1 MFIMKKYFFT
11 AAMATLMLL
20 SASCNKQEIE
30 SPEILQEETSIQTKV
45 YGEKSP
51 KAIVYVETNDIN
63 PLNVLDYELPD
74 NVKFF
79 DVCELFAANIHKEIV
94 NGKEVPTV
102 YLNDKLT
109 PILEGGLSTY
119 VAPIQNAGIKVFL
132 TMLGDWQHIGL
143 ANMNDTQQKQFANIL
158 AYVYKKY
165 NLDGIGFDDEYA
177 DYPWFGAGSPN
188 NASYAGI
195 INYFKQLCPQ
205 AMVHVF
211 DYGGYTGGIDINKV
225 THASHGIFQS
235 FVINSDISNMP
246 KAKWSPMSFNLG
258 QDNNLQKVLTQ
269 ASTTKT
275 EGYGSMMFFNLRTKT
290 EKDPT
295 ALLQKVSDGAYN
307 GKIVSCIGGNR
318 TRTAVPVP
326 SGHTITN
333 QIAKAGLANYGITPF
348 NV

>member
-1 MFIMKKYFFT
+1 MKKYFFT

-20 SASCNKQEIE
+20 SASCNKQEIV
-30 SPEILQEETSIQTKV
+30 SPEIQQEETSIQTKA

-51 KAIVYVETNDIN
+51 TAIVYVETNDVN
-63 PLNVLDYELPD
+63 PLNVLDYELEFS
-74 NVKFF
+74 NHFF
-79 DVCELFAANIHKEIV
+79 DVCELFAANIHKEVV

-119 VAPIQNAGIKVFL
+119 VAPIQAAGIKVFL

-165 NLDGIGFDDEYA
+165 KLDGIGFDDEYA
-177 DYPWFGAGSPN
+177 DYPWFGAGAPN
-188 NASYAGI
+188 RASFAGI
-195 INYFKQLCPQ
+195 INYFKQLCPD

-211 DYGGYTGGIDINKV
+211 DYGGYTGGIDASKV
-225 THASHGIFQS
+225 THASHGMFQS
-235 FVINSDISNMP
+235 FVEGSNISNMP

-258 QDNNLQKVLTQ
+258 QDNNLQTVLSQ

-275 EGYGSMMFFNLRTKT
+275 DGYGSMMFFNLRTKT

-295 ALLQKVSDGAYN
+295 ALLQKVSDGAYGGETVICN
-307 GKIVSCIGGNR
+307 GGDR
-318 TRTAVPVP
+318 ARTAVPVP

-333 QIAKAGLANYGITPF
+333 QVAKAGLPTYHITPF
-348 NV
+348 DV

>member
-1 MFIMKKYFFT
+1 MKKYFFS

-20 SASCNKQEIE
+20 SASCNKQEIV
-30 SPEILQEETSIQTKV
+30 SPEIQQEETSIQTKA
-45 YGEKSP
+45 YGRKSP
-51 KAIVYVETNDIN
+51 KAIVYVETNDVN

-79 DVCELFAANIHKEIV
+79 DVCELFAANIHKEVV

-119 VAPIQNAGIKVFL
+119 VAPIQAAGTKVFL

-165 NLDGIGFDDEYA
+165 KLDGIGFDDEYA
-177 DYPWFGAGSPN
+177 DYPWFGAGAPN
-188 NASYAGI
+188 RASYAGI
-195 INYFKQLCPQ
+195 INYFKQLCPD

-211 DYGGYTGGIDINKV
+211 DYGGYTGGIDASKV
-225 THASHGIFQS
+225 THASHGMFQS
-235 FVINSDISNMP
+235 FVEGSNISNMP

-258 QDNNLQKVLTQ
+258 QDNDLQTVLDQ
-269 ASTTKT
+269 ATATKT
-275 EGYGSMMFFNLRTKT
+275 DGYGSMMFFNLRAKS
-290 EKDPT
+290 EKNPMT
-295 ALLQKVSDGAYN
+295 LLQKVSDGAYN
-307 GKIVSCIGGNR
+307 GKTVSCIGGDR
-318 TRTAVPVP
+318 ARTAVPVP

-333 QIAKAGLANYGITPF
+333 QVAKAGLPTYHITPF
-348 NV
+348 DV